1 MVSLRASQAEKA
13 LITNSLTDKNVQ
25 QLIGNLLQAD
35 SIDIVELTRTMSDD
49 VKGVENYLSATIP
62 DMDLGERKFWIRLKK

>member
-62 DMDLGERKFWIRLKK
+62 DMDLGK

>member
-13 LITNSLTDKNVQ
+13 LITNSLTDKSVQ

-62 DMDLGERKFWIRLKK
+62 DMDLGK

>member
-25 QLIGNLLQAD
+25 HLIGNLLQAD

-62 DMDLGERKFWIRLKK
+62 DMDLGK